1 MNPLNEGL
9 GGKSTSIRGRKS
21 VKVFSVMGAIRSRS
35 PAEREGITRFTRS
48 CSNDFLS
55 SFRMLP
61 EKSTKIMRSIPGG
74 VVVSEEAGYP
84 VAGSAP
90 PRMTKRIQA
99 VMRRG
104 IDGSPS
110 MRTTIGIA
118 HGHFPPPFQI
128 RILGTFSKR
137 WRSQQLTEPRVGL
150 PVQGD
155 ALAGEGSDFFDVPL
169 GPLQF
174 PVHLGA
180 DPVEFVSNG
189 VTLPVLKDEGGVGR
203 IEPLIRV

>member
-9 GGKSTSIRGRKS
+9 GVKSTSMRGRKS

-84 VAGSAP
+84 VAG
-90 PRMTKRIQA
+90 
-99 VMRRG
+99 
-104 IDGSPS
+104 
-110 MRTTIGIA
+110 
-118 HGHFPPPFQI
+118 
-128 RILGTFSKR
+128 
-137 WRSQQLTEPRVGL
+137 RSEERRVGK
-150 PVQGD
+150 
-155 ALAGEGSDFFDVPL
+155 EGSCRR
-169 GPLQF
+169 
-174 PVHLGA
+174 A
-180 DPVEFVSNG
+180 
-189 VTLPVLKDEGGVGR
+189 T
-203 IEPLIRV
+203 